1 MTRPWPE
8 RPRVLLSYAYL
19 RGAPLPPGL
28 DIIID
33 SGAFTVH
40 TTGRAIDRDEYTRFL
55 AEQVGRF
62 TFAFS
67 LDVLH
72 DPAVTWRNYA
82 AQRDQLAGSGVVLV
96 PTWHV
101 SSPLTELERLCES
114 ASYVSIG
121 GMVGIHTS
129 RLLRLS
135 VAAHQVAARHGTK
148 LHGLGVTATTV
159 LRAPWASVDSS
170 SWTMARRKP
179 LIYLCRQGG
188 RIRAINRGQ
197 TLSKSDTTLIEQYGL
212 SSRAVSNPWA
222 SRGPNKALLLDSYTV
237 AMCRSFMEM
246 ERWGHHPR
254 VYLASTLTDVPI
266 ITRAH
271 RLGSI
276 FQYATNGATP

>member
-1 MTRPWPE
+1 MGRGWSGRLQRLPAAGGPRRCPAAGVHFLGDTPRIHRGYMAAARP
-8 RPRVLLSYAYL
+8 
-19 RGAPLPPGL
+19 
-28 DIIID
+28 
-33 SGAFTVH
+33 
-40 TTGRAIDRDEYTRFL
+40 
-55 AEQVGRF
+55 
-62 TFAFS
+62 
-67 LDVLH
+67 
-72 DPAVTWRNYA
+72 PAGNTP
-82 AQRDQLAGSGVVLV
+82 S
-96 PTWHV
+96 
-101 SSPLTELERLCES
+101 
-114 ASYVSIG
+114 
-121 GMVGIHTS
+121 
-129 RLLRLS
+129 
-135 VAAHQVAARHGTK
+135 AARHGTK

-188 RIRAINRGQ
+188 RNRAINRGQ